1 MTQQKIRVNVN
12 GRDYERTADVRR
24 SLGDF
29 LREDLNLTGT
39 HLGCEQG
46 VCGACTILVNG
57 KAVRSCLMFAMQ
69 CDGARVVTVE
79 GLSQGDK
86 ALHSI
91 QSAFL
96 EHHGFQCGFCTPGFL
111 FSTYELLANNPDPSI
126 EEIKDGLSG
135 NICRCTGYQQI
146 LESVLSLKGQD
157 ASIAGVVEDA
167 D

>member
-1 MTQQKIRVNVN
+1 MAQKKIQVNVN
-12 GRDYERTADVRR
+12 GQDYQRWVDTRQ

-46 VCGACTILVNG
+46 ACGACTILVNG
-57 KAVRSCLMFAMQ
+57 KAARSCLMFAVQ
-69 CDGARVVTVE
+69 CDGGQVVTVE
-79 GLSQGDK
+79 GLARRDGP
-86 ALHSI
+86 LHAI

-111 FSTYELLANNPDPSI
+111 FSTYELLAQNPNPTL
-126 EEIKDGLSG
+126 EEIKEGLSG

-146 LESVLSLKGQD
+146 VESVLSLKGTNVAAPQGWNGD
-157 ASIAGVVEDA
+157 D
-167 D
+167 